1 LSSSS
6 GVEFNLRNS
15 SGTAINRLSTNGNS
29 FINGGNVGI
38 GNNSPSATLVVG
50 TQSTG
55 ASGASFANDNSIISR
70 FGASYSAN
78 RVNALTVAN
87 TATAAVNNQS
97 SISFIVASDY
107 SATGMIATDLRNST
121 TAASDM
127 IFYTY
132 NSALNERM
140 RITAAGNVQIANGGD
155 LILGPASSGGN
166 VTLFNDNGYLQCD
179 TVATFASE
187 LRSGGIT
194 DNGAYNLQCNGTGV
208 WGAGAYV
215 NGSDIAL
222 KENILDI
229 EKALDLVLNLKPK
242 SFTYKEDYSK
252 DQSIQTG
259 FIAQDLLETL
269 KDQIYV
275 DGIVSMGKNHLNV
288 AYQNLIPLLTKA
300 IQELKGEI
308 DILKNKN

>member
-1 LSSSS
+1 
-6 GVEFNLRNS
+6 
-15 SGTAINRLSTNGNS
+15 
-29 FINGGNVGI
+29 
-38 GNNSPSATLVVG
+38 
-50 TQSTG
+50 
-55 ASGASFANDNSIISR
+55 
-70 FGASYSAN
+70 
-78 RVNALTVAN
+78 
-87 TATAAVNNQS
+87 
-97 SISFIVASDY
+97 
-107 SATGMIATDLRNST
+107 
-121 TAASDM
+121 
-127 IFYTY
+127 
-132 NSALNERM
+132 M

-300 IQELKGEI
+300 IQEQQSQIDYLKSK
-308 DILKNKN
+308 LN